1 MEVHEAIRKRR
12 SVRKFTGEPV
22 SGDDLK
28 RVLEAAQWAPSWAN
42 VQPWRIVIVTETKK
56 KEALAG
62 ALFPANPAAKGVI
75 QAPVVLVLIAE
86 RGKSGFY
93 GKTLITDKGE
103 WYMFDLGLAAQ
114 NIVLAAHALGLGT
127 VHVGAMNSGKA
138 AEILGIPGG
147 FEVVEILPLGHPA
160 YEPKAPPRKPLA
172 EFVTWES
179 FKGDVWSEGAS

>member
-1 MEVHEAIRKRR
+1 MDVFEAIRKRR

-28 RVLEAAQWAPSWAN
+28 SVLEAAQWAPSWVN
-42 VQPWRIVIVTETKK
+42 VQPWRIVVVTEPARKA
-56 KEALAG
+56 ALAG
-62 ALFPANPAAKGVI
+62 ALLPANPAAKGVI

-93 GKTLITDKGE
+93 GEAMSTDKGD

-114 NIVLAAHALGLGT
+114 NIALAAHALGLGT
-127 VHVGAMNSGKA
+127 VHVGAMNHGKA
-138 AEILGIPGG
+138 AEILGVPQG

-160 YEPKAPPRKPLA
+160 FEPKAPPRKPLTD
-172 EFVTWES
+172 FVAWES
-179 FKGDVWSEGAS
+179 FQGKPWADGAA